1 MPKYERS
8 LDAAPEVVLPQVVL
22 FSRAKALLDALRHVH
37 AVGFVH
43 MDVKEA
49 NVFVDAAG
57 CWALG
62 DFGSAVRKGE
72 AIMSTTRGLH
82 PGLAGWRAAH
92 PPLLARRE
100 HDLYMAAGL
109 IVRQVDA
116 PAVRIVCGDEGP
128 RVEELRARV
137 VRVEHDDLRAL
148 LIGLVDG
155 AIKG

>member
-1 MPKYERS
+1 M
-8 LDAAPEVVLPQVVL
+8 VPQ
-22 FSRAKALLDALRHVH
+22 LR
-37 AVGFVH
+37 
-43 MDVKEA
+43 E
-49 NVFVDAAG
+49 
-57 CWALG
+57 
-62 DFGSAVRKGE
+62 GE
-72 AIMSTTRGLH
+72 AIVSTTRGLH
-82 PGLAGWRAAH
+82 TGLAGWRAAH

-100 HDLYMAAGL
+100 HDLYMVAAGL

-116 PAVRIVCGDEGP
+116 PAARIVCGDEGP